1 MACQEENDR
10 ILAQRLHSKELR
22 RAEQRQREADELR
35 ALEVA
40 RPQGPWGYPGNKRT
54 RCGLPGCCKEAESY
68 GFCCSDHQ
76 KRASSRMLLP
86 PPRDDVERC
95 FMGATGDYSCLLLT
109 RQSQERE
116 DVINQFLRAWKKPGQ
131 PRVQRVYQV
140 VPSPHVKERF
150 DRYALSVG
158 NVRRRFHGTSIEC
171 DFGIDLGAPPCESRT
186 CRVCNILSSGFSK
199 RYAGNGPNISLRR
212 LR

>member
-1 MACQEENDR
+1 
-10 ILAQRLHSKELR
+10 
-22 RAEQRQREADELR
+22 
-35 ALEVA
+35 
-40 RPQGPWGYPGNKRT
+40 
-54 RCGLPGCCKEAESY
+54 
-68 GFCCSDHQ
+68 
-76 KRASSRMLLP
+76 MLLP

-116 DVINQFLRAWKKPGQ
+116 DVINQFLRAWKKPGE

-212 LR
+212 VR